1 MNQSVNLDNSVSKL
15 IYKNYKNMRLSKH
28 NNNLL
33 LSFNKTQ
40 PINSKRT
47 SQLNNKKQDFS
58 NFISNLEEKSKNN
71 KLISQSFTK
80 NYKITNQIEQ
90 MDVLKLNSWEKE
102 NLLNVLKISKILYTT
117 LSQYYKEHNEINKQN
132 EINEYKKILSSRNY
146 DIAKLLNSNTGKPNK
161 IFQNFIK
168 RNQQEQGSILFNT
181 ISKTKTRFNIN
192 ALNKR
197 DIRANLGVDTTQLEE
212 NNKDIDFNTNY
223 YNKVIKEK
231 IKEEERMRSE
241 LFNISLKLYN
251 KKNEHS
257 KLLNELNEIYK
268 NIDDLH
274 LKFNNDKNNIKKAIL
289 KNQEVFE
296 KQKIEKSI
304 SKVDLMK
311 EISKHTLENN
321 KLEEKLQR
329 KYKIYQLNLKIKEHD
344 KKILSNKIIICKK
357 EEDYIKLVNM
367 IILKEQKDYY
377 LEILKRGYD
386 SRNEGLSWCVK
397 NLLEMQ
403 VNLEYHHFPKFLS
416 HEHCDY
422 LIKIANI
429 LLEES
434 QLKIILKT
442 IKKKHE
448 KIQNDET
455 QEKFNKIAD
464 YSTGIVHTKKNIID
478 LEVEKLK
485 EQKRKEN
492 TIAERINTMFNKI
505 YKKYE
510 EAFKVTMEKKNE
522 ELKIERITANL
533 RETLIEN
540 GGKDNKN
547 FQELNKVLLFLENNQ
562 SSKEYLEIILI
573 LRGRLEY
580 LKKQKNELRNEQI
593 RLLKEQVDLHSRLT
607 FAQSSLQYD
616 LVFTALFGQ
625 NLAL

>member
-40 PINSKRT
+40 PITKRA
-47 SQLNNKKQDFS
+47 SQLTNKKQDFS

-212 NNKDIDFNTNY
+212 NNNDIDFNTNY

-257 KLLNELNEIYK
+257 KLLNDLNEIYK

-311 EISKHTLENN
+311 EISKHALENN
-321 KLEEKLQR
+321 KLEEKLHK

-367 IILKEQKDYY
+367 IILKEQRDYY

-386 SRNEGLSWCVK
+386 SRNDGLSWCVK

-510 EAFKVTMEKKNE
+510 EAFKVIMEKKNE

-540 GGKDNKN
+540 GGEDNKN

-573 LRGRLEY
+573 LRSRLDY
-580 LKKQKNELRNEQI
+580 LKKQKYELKSEQL

>member
-132 EINEYKKILSSRNY
+132 EINEYKKNLSSRNY

-212 NNKDIDFNTNY
+212 NNKDVDFNTNY

-231 IKEEERMRSE
+231 MKEEERMRSE

-257 KLLNELNEIYK
+257 KLLNDLNEIYK

-367 IILKEQKDYY
+367 IILKEQRDYY

-386 SRNEGLSWCVK
+386 SRNDGLSWCVK

-562 SSKEYLEIILI
+562 SSKVY
-573 LRGRLEY
+573 Y
-580 LKKQKNELRNEQI
+580 
-593 RLLKEQVDLHSRLT
+593 
-607 FAQSSLQYD
+607 F
-616 LVFTALFGQ
+616 
-625 NLAL
+625 